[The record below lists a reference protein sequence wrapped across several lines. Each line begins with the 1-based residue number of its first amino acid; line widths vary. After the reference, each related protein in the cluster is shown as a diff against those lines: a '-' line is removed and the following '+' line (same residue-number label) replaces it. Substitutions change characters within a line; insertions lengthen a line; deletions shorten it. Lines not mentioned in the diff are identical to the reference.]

1 MDQETIQEFKK
12 QLEEKK
18 EQLLAQMA
26 NVGHKV
32 KGEGSVDNF
41 EASYPDYGDPASIE
55 DSANEVA
62 DYTTNLSFERDLEN
76 ELRAIDKA
84 LQRMAEGKYGV
95 CTYCGKDIEK
105 ERLKVRPESTSCV
118 SCKKTIKHEE

>member
-1 MDQETIQEFKK
+1 MDQETIQEFQK

-18 EQLLAQMA
+18 EQLLAQLA
-26 NVGHKV
+26 GVSRKV
-32 KGEGSVDNF
+32 EGEGNNF
-41 EASYPDYGDPASIE
+41 EASYPNYGDPASIE

-76 ELRAIDKA
+76 ELRAVEKA
-84 LQRMAEGKYGV
+84 LQRVTEGKYGV
-95 CTYCGKDIEK
+95 CTYCGQDIER
-105 ERLKVRPESTSCV
+105 ERLKIRPESTSCV

>member
-18 EQLLAQMA
+18 MQLLAQMA

-32 KGEGSVDNF
+32 EGKGDNF

-76 ELRAIDKA
+76 ELRAVEKA
-84 LQRMAEGKYGV
+84 LQRVTEGKYGV
-95 CTYCGKDIEK
+95 CTHCGQDIEK

>member
-12 QLEEKK
+12 QLDEKK
-18 EQLLAQMA
+18 EQLLSQLG
-26 NVGHKV
+26 NVGKRV
-32 KGEGSVDNF
+32 GGSEDNF

-76 ELRAIDKA
+76 ELHAVEKA
-84 LQRMAEGKYGV
+84 LQRIADGQYGI
-95 CTYCGKDIEK
+95 CTHCGQEIEK
-105 ERLKVRPESTSCV
+105 ERLKARPESTSCV
-118 SCKKTIKHEE
+118 SCKKIIKGKD

>member
-18 EQLLAQMA
+18 EQLLAQLG

-32 KGEGSVDNF
+32 KGSDGNF

-76 ELRAIDKA
+76 ELRSVEKA
-84 LQRMAEGKYGV
+84 LQRVAEGKYGV
-95 CTYCGKDIEK
+95 CTYCSQDIEK
-105 ERLKVRPESTSCV
+105 ERLKIRPESTSCV
-118 SCKKTIKHEE
+118 SCKKTIKGED

>member
-18 EQLLAQMA
+18 EQLLAQLGNIGKRVNGA
-26 NVGHKV
+26 
-32 KGEGSVDNF
+32 EDNF
-41 EASYPDYGDPASIE
+41 EAKYPDYGDPASIE

-62 DYTTNLSFERDLEN
+62 DYTTNLSFERDLES
-76 ELRAIDKA
+76 ELRAVEKA

-95 CTYCGKDIEK
+95 CTYCGNDIEK
-105 ERLKVRPESTSCV
+105 ERLKIRPESTSCV
-118 SCKKTIKHEE
+118 SCKKTIKGED

>member
-18 EQLLAQMA
+18 EQLLAQLSR
-26 NVGHKV
+26 VGHKV
-32 KGEGSVDNF
+32 EGEGENNF

-76 ELRAIDKA
+76 ELRAVEKA
-84 LQRMAEGKYGV
+84 LQRVADGKYGV
-95 CTYCGKDIEK
+95 CTYCGQDIEK
-105 ERLKVRPESTSCV
+105 ERLKIRPESTSCV
-118 SCKKTIKHEE
+118 SCKKTIKREE

>member
-18 EQLLAQMA
+18 EQLLAQLA

-32 KGEGSVDNF
+32 KGEGNNF
-41 EASYPDYGDPASIE
+41 EASYPDYGDPASID

-62 DYTTNLSFERDLEN
+62 DYATNLSFERDLEN
-76 ELRAIDKA
+76 ELHAIEKA
-84 LQRMAEGKYGV
+84 LQLVAEGKYGV
-95 CTYCGKDIEK
+95 CTHCGQDIER
-105 ERLKVRPESTSCV
+105 ERLKIRPESTSCV
-118 SCKKTIKHEE
+118 SCKKTIKGED

>member
-1 MDQETIQEFKK
+1 MDQETIQEFKR

-18 EQLLAQMA
+18 EQLLAQLA

-32 KGEGSVDNF
+32 AGEGNNF

-76 ELRAIDKA
+76 ELRSIEKA
-84 LQRMAEGKYGV
+84 LRRVAEGQYGV
-95 CTYCGKDIEK
+95 CTYCNQDIEK
-105 ERLKVRPESTSCV
+105 ERLKVRPESTACV
-118 SCKKTIKHEE
+118 SCKKAIKGED